1 MLEQLGV
8 AHCAIVP
15 VAVGGEWYGALAFG
29 KRAESGLFD
38 EAELDF
44 IRRLAS
50 VVGIASSNVADYQ
63 SEHYIAE
70 TLQEALLTLDEEDL
84 ALRIGHVYRSA
95 TLSTRVGGDF
105 YDVFTM
111 SGGRSAVLIGDVSGK
126 GLDAAVVTS
135 FVKNTVRAFAHGD
148 NSPAVIVAKTNDV
161 LATAARLPDFA
172 SVVFMVVEVETR
184 RVTYCSAGHPPA
196 IVLRADGSVE
206 RLECGSPVIGAFIGL
221 DYSEDDL
228 RACRG

>member
-1 MLEQLGV
+1 M
-8 AHCAIVP
+8 
-15 VAVGGEWYGALAFG
+15 
-29 KRAESGLFD
+29 
-38 EAELDF
+38 
-44 IRRLAS
+44 
-50 VVGIASSNVADYQ
+50 
-63 SEHYIAE
+63 
-70 TLQEALLTLDEEDL
+70 
-84 ALRIGHVYRSA
+84 
-95 TLSTRVGGDF
+95 GGDF
-105 YDVFTM
+105 YDAFTM
-111 SGGRSAVLIGDVSGK
+111 SGGRSAVLMGDVSGK

-172 SVVFMVVEVETR
+172 SIVFMVVEVETR

-221 DYSEDDL
+221 DYSEDTFELAEGDTVVLYTDGVTEARSADGGFFGEERLLGVL
-228 RACRG
+228 RDAAGADAAKVPALLNDAVMSFTGGRLSDDIAILAFRIA